1 LELREQNSGRRGQ
14 YLAPPGGEHL
24 SPDLLARQQTYRGF
38 GDALAMAFEMVMTP
52 LLFGLG
58 GYGLD
63 RWLGTSPV
71 FTVILSLLAIIGM
84 SARMW
89 YGYDARMRVHEAAG
103 PWAKTPSDTTVT
115 PPERERP

>member
-1 LELREQNSGRRGQ
+1 M
-14 YLAPPGGEHL
+14 APPEGEHL
-24 SPDLLARQQTYRGF
+24 SPLLMARQATYRGF

-63 RWLGTSPV
+63 RWLATSPV
-71 FTVILSLLAIIGM
+71 FTVVLSLLAIIGM

-89 YGYDARMRVHEAAG
+89 YGYDARMRAHEAAG
-103 PWAKTPSDTTVT
+103 PWAKTSSDTAVT
-115 PPERERP
+115 PAERERP

>member
-1 LELREQNSGRRGQ
+1 VL
-14 YLAPPGGEHL
+14 PPDGETP
-24 SPDLLARQQTYRGF
+24 SPELLARQQTYRGF

-71 FTVILSLLAIIGM
+71 FTVVLSLLAIIGM

-103 PWAKTPSDTTVT
+103 PWARTPADTSAL
-115 PPERERP
+115 PPERGSA